1 MSCMGLLCV
10 IYMIFLRGVIFR
22 VFIHRYH
29 HVPHRS
35 NMTMKLLS
43 ESGHKFLE
51 IAQSDSSQILMMSY
65 S

>member
-10 IYMIFLRGVIFR
+10 IYDIVEGSDSEVLFTVII
-22 VFIHRYH
+22 V
-29 HVPHRS
+29 VM
-35 NMTMKLLS
+35 MTMKLLS